1 MDDLDRTELE
11 QLVRLVKDNNR
22 MLRAMR
28 RDAFIGGVFKLF
40 LWAAFIVIPLWF
52 YLTYL
57 APVVTSA
64 MAAMQQVQQV
74 QGTTL
79 NATVQFGEL
88 TKSLDKLK
96 SAFPQYFQQ

>member
-11 QLVRLVKDNNR
+11 QLLRLVKDNNR

-28 RDAFIGGVFKLF
+28 RDAFIGGIFKL
-40 LWAAFIVIPLWF
+40 LVWAAFIVIPLWF

-57 APVVTSA
+57 APVVNSA
-64 MAAMQQVQQV
+64 MSAMQQVQQV

-79 NATVQFGEL
+79 NATAQFGEL
-88 TKSLDKLK
+88 TKALDNLK